1 HYCTK
6 LYLYMATQT
15 RNKIRTIRELK
26 GYSQDFMAEKLDI
39 SQKTYSRLESGHVKL
54 DIERLRQIS
63 EVLEVDPS
71 SLLDNESA
79 VFNYYDKVQNSG
91 NIYITSAEYIVHLTE
106 ENKYLKGQVEKLLRI
121 LENK

>member
-1 HYCTK
+1 
-6 LYLYMATQT
+6 MATQT